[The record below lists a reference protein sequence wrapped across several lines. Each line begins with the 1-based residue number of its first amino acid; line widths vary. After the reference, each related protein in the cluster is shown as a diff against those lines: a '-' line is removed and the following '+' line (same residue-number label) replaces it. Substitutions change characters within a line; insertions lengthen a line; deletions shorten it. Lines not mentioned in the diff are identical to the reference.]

1 VVQRTMPGI
10 YVLHRIKADQEHH
23 QPPLHLDQENLPQLA
38 VLSFDHVSHL
48 IIPDLPLGSFTPLLD
63 LNNHIVV
70 HLLHP
75 NHQSLQ
81 RVLGPFHQHYPIL
94 EHLRPALLLLR
105 SRINHHLHH
114 APYGLVLAGHLINW
128 QRRLQ
133 MMEVQV
139 RSFRNLESLG
149 RMENRLI

>member
-1 VVQRTMPGI
+1 MVQRRMPGI
-10 YVLHRIKADQEHH
+10 YVLHQIMADQEHH
-23 QPPLHLDQENLPQLA
+23 LPLLHLDQENLPQLA

-48 IIPDLPLGSFTPLLD
+48 IIPDPPLGSFTPPPD

-81 RVLGPFHQHYPIL
+81 PVLGLSHQPYPIL
-94 EHLRPALLLLR
+94 ELLHPALLLRR

-114 APYGLVLAGHLINW
+114 APYDLVRAGHLINW
-128 QRRLQ
+128 QRLLQ

-139 RSFRNLESLG
+139 RSFRNSG
-149 RMENRLI
+149 